1 MQPIGKLCTG
11 LLLLACSA
19 SFGPCAMATAERR
32 DIDTL
37 VQEAAQAVMQQHR
50 IPGLAIAVSVDG
62 TQRFY
67 NYGVSSK
74 ATQQAV
80 TSDTL
85 FEIGSIS
92 KTFTATLATYA
103 QANGRL
109 ALSDSPSSY
118 LPQLQ
123 GSKLDQ
129 VTLINLATHTAG
141 GFPLQVPDEVQNSE
155 QLMAYFQAWQPQFAP
170 GTHRTYANPSIGL
183 LGLIAAKS
191 MSMPFAAALEGEL
204 FAKLGMRGS
213 YINVPANKLSLYAQG
228 YSKEDVPV
236 RLNPGVLAAEA
247 YGVKTS
253 AKDLLRFIEVN
264 LNPAETDAKL
274 KRAISDTHRGYF
286 KVGAM
291 TQALIWEQYSYPVEL
306 ATLLEGNASQM
317 IYQSNAATELKPP
330 LPAQEEV
337 WINKTGSTNG
347 FGAYVAFVPAKKLG
361 IVLLANK
368 NYPNE
373 SRVQLAYRILS
384 ELDCCSPTAN

>member
-1 MQPIGKLCTG
+1 MRSIGNTCLG
-11 LLLLACSA
+11 LLLLAGAA
-19 SFGPCAMATAERR
+19 SFGSVALATPEPR
-32 DIDTL
+32 DIDAL
-37 VQEAAQAVMQQHR
+37 VHESAQALMQQYD
-50 IPGLAIAVSVDG
+50 IPGLAIAVSAHG
-62 TQRFY
+62 KQRFY
-67 NYGVSSK
+67 NYGLASK

-80 TSDTL
+80 TRDTL

-141 GFPLQVPDEVQNSE
+141 GFPLQVPDAVQDSE

-191 MSMPFAAALEGEL
+191 MGMPFEAALEGEL

-213 YINVPANKLSLYAQG
+213 YINVPANKLPLYAQG

-253 AKDLLRFIEVN
+253 AKDLLRFIEAN
-264 LNPAETDAKL
+264 LNLAETDGQL
-274 KRAISDTHRGYF
+274 KRAISATHTGYF

-291 TQALIWEQYSYPVEL
+291 TQDLIWEQYSYPVQL
-306 ATLLEGNASQM
+306 ATLLEGNGYQM
-317 IYQSNAATELKPP
+317 ILQSNAATELTPP
-330 LPAQEEV
+330 LPAQQDV
-337 WINKTGSTNG
+337 WVNKTGSTNG
-347 FGAYVAFVPAKKLG
+347 FGAYVAFVPAKQLG

-368 NYPNE
+368 NYPIE
-373 SRVQLAYRILS
+373 SRVRLAYRILN
-384 ELDCCSPTAN
+384 ELDCCAPTAN